1 MVAGWFAEAITL
13 RPGGAR
19 AVVAMLAVLA
29 AVVVIGLIDL
39 NTGRPYTFS
48 VGYVLPT
55 AVGAWYLGRFAGL
68 TVAVLC
74 GLTGGIADYLIRTNS
89 VESLFWNGLIRI
101 AVLIALA
108 YLLDALR
115 YLIETLRRNQI
126 ELREVLTQRD
136 QFLSLM
142 AHELRAPVAA
152 IEIVATGLND
162 TPGLDHRARH
172 ALRQLLGQ
180 ARSLSSLAQ
189 GVLSATQLEAGTME
203 LDPECFD
210 LGELLT
216 EACDEQA
223 RVQVRLPE
231 APVPVIA
238 DRAAILRAVINL
250 VGNALKF
257 SGAGQPVMVALKREG
272 DEALVEVTDFGVGL
286 TAEESARLFQK
297 YARIRTPATS
307 RIEGVG
313 LGLYFTRLILTAHG
327 GSVSVK
333 SPGRNLGSVFTLRLP
348 ILDAAGATSAS
359 LDLSRG

>member
-1 MVAGWFAEAITL
+1 MVAGWFAEAIAL
-13 RPGGAR
+13 RLRGGR
-19 AVVAMLAVLA
+19 AAVAMLAVLA
-29 AVVVIGLIDL
+29 SIVVVGLIDL

-48 VGYVLPT
+48 VAYVLPT
-55 AVGAWYLGRFAGL
+55 AIGAWYLGRLAGL
-68 TVAVLC
+68 TAAVLC
-74 GLTGGIADYLIRTNS
+74 GLTGGIADYLIGTNS
-89 VESLFWNGLIRI
+89 VEAAFWNGLIRI
-101 AVLIALA
+101 AVLIVLA
-108 YLLDALR
+108 SLMDALR
-115 YLIETLRRNQI
+115 HLIETLRRNQI
-126 ELREVLTQRD
+126 ELRELLAQRD
-136 QFLSLM
+136 QFLSIM

-162 TPGLDHRARH
+162 TPDLDHRARR
-172 ALRQLLGQ
+172 ALSQLLGQ

-189 GVLSATQLEAGTME
+189 GVLSASQLEAGTME
-203 LDPECFD
+203 LDPESFA

-216 EACDEQA
+216 EACDGQA

-231 APVPVIA
+231 APVLVFA

-250 VGNALKF
+250 VGNAVKF
-257 SGAGQPVMVALKREG
+257 SGAGQPVTVALKCDG
-272 DEALVEVTDFGVGL
+272 NEALVEVADLGVGL

-348 ILDAAGATSAS
+348 ILDAAGATPVS
-359 LDLSRG
+359 LDLTHG